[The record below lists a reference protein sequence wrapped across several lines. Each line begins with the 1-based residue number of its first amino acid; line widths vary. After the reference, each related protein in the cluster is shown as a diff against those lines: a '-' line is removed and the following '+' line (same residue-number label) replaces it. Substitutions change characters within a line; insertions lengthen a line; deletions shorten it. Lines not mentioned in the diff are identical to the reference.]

1 MMDVILFWIDSVNL
15 DWDGGRDD
23 AVTRYIQLF

>member
-1 MMDVILFWIDSVNL
+1 MMDVILIWIDSVNL
-15 DWDGGRDD
+15 DCDGGHDD